1 MDPEDIVEGVIG
13 PDRRSGGTR
22 DITIPLD
29 ENGNVMLYR
38 STDDPNRIIDSNF
51 LKKRGDHGSSGL
63 GQHNYFSPNPMYS
76 DKYQR
81 PGTHKNYK
89 FVTEIKLNEILD
101 LDTKI
106 GDRPDLAKALGIPE
120 SVTFDYPVQGKYGG
134 RVTEANL
141 WDMNW
146 RQAVGEPPFQKAMGF
161 PMGHDITLQK
171 LFGDN
176 IDLLKE
182 NGVKALG
189 TGATGKA
196 GVSEYVE
203 YEIIPLV
210 KEGDTLGI
218 KPVSIMDPGSTAG
231 KTLDVFTE
239 IPLDTP
245 TNVVDDLTP
254 NQLAD
259 NFFNSLNRDTKGNV
273 ELYVKHA
280 GGKVS
285 ANEITFS
292 HKLGGGNHIPGFYT
306 EPIGNKTLEQIR
318 GPGHYGD
325 AADNFYKVQVNT
337 DNLLINIKEGEFR
350 GRDIFYP
357 KSNVGGAA
365 PLMDQI
371 EKIDWD
377 IFAKETGVS
386 FDDLVE
392 STKNSTISFSYDNAG
407 RRVYGG
413 GSEVFTKVLAE
424 EVGDTELAFTALR
437 KAGIEGF
444 VSGPTNAQYEV
455 VLLDPNDDLG
465 IGKRINIEDTTV
477 EQFKTSKATANPI
490 DEIIID
496 TPTNV
501 VDKAPDTPESLF
513 EFPDTVPQELVDEAD
528 MERFIEFNELQEMG
542 DTMYYDA
549 ADRAESVMDNMSSQL
564 SDSEGERLFELV
576 ESYDRNMSALTNN
589 LRLGKIAKRRII
601 NKAKLLMTR
610 LLTPGMEYLDIYETG
625 VFLLGGLIAAA
636 PELKPMAE
644 HYGSRMA
651 HNMAKQHGVDLPLEE
666 YTPDWENI
674 ALVLDQVE
682 SVSPTDLLIKK
693 AAAVDTDTGYKS
705 AYLPPLS
712 NPQPIIDMNVS
723 FKNTVSNYKNLNKY
737 RNADMS
743 DSWRDKMVESFKHG
757 STK

>member
-1 MDPEDIVEGVIG
+1 MDPEDYVYPEG
-13 PDRRSGGTR
+13 
-22 DITIPLD
+22 
-29 ENGNVMLYR
+29 
-38 STDDPNRIIDSNF
+38 
-51 LKKRGDHGSSGL
+51 
-63 GQHNYFSPNPMYS
+63 
-76 DKYQR
+76 
-81 PGTHKNYK
+81 
-89 FVTEIKLNEILD
+89 
-101 LDTKI
+101 
-106 GDRPDLAKALGIPE
+106 
-120 SVTFDYPVQGKYGG
+120 
-134 RVTEANL
+134 
-141 WDMNW
+141 
-146 RQAVGEPPFQKAMGF
+146 
-161 PMGHDITLQK
+161 
-171 LFGDN
+171 
-176 IDLLKE
+176 
-182 NGVKALG
+182 
-189 TGATGKA
+189 
-196 GVSEYVE
+196 
-203 YEIIPLV
+203 
-210 KEGDTLGI
+210 
-218 KPVSIMDPGSTAG
+218 
-231 KTLDVFTE
+231 
-239 IPLDTP
+239 
-245 TNVVDDLTP
+245 DDLTP

-259 NFFNSLNRDTKGNV
+259 NFFYSLNRDTKGNV

-306 EPIGNKTLEQIR
+306 EPIGNKTIEQIR
-318 GPGHYGD
+318 GPGHYRD

-501 VDKAPDTPESLF
+501 VDDYQKKGSIENPTAGYEGRPLLIEDGIVIDGEGNPVKSFGKPEHKMKIYRVVPEGAEEIINANDWVWIDEREANQALENVNSRSVLAPEGGEGRFKLIEMEVSQGDVYRSKELYGGAGIQMGYYPKDIPTNVVDKVPDTPESLF

-549 ADRAESVMDNMSSQL
+549 ADRAESVMDNMASQL

-589 LRLGKIAKRRII
+589 LRLGKIAKRRIM

-610 LLTPGMEYLDIYETG
+610 LLTPGAEFLDIYETG
-625 VFLLGGLIAAA
+625 VFLLGGIIAAA

-674 ALVLDQVE
+674 MLVLDQVE

-737 RNADMS
+737 RNEDMS